1 MSLLQQ
7 DSPELDDAARG
18 EDLTKG
24 SSHVLRNSGFAA
36 VLVIVG
42 IAFYVITGQ
51 KPPAAT
57 GEIEHVWVHSQHT
70 EGKSVDANGA
80 PMAKE
85 SFDQVFVFTQ
95 VKLHNQSENALVLHN
110 VMANAT
116 LPDGIHSSY
125 AAIPAD
131 YERLFAAYPALASI
145 HGKPLSLDSTIHP
158 GETVEGNVVSTFR
171 ITKQEWDARKDLSF
185 TFSLLYQPS
194 LVLTPHTEVIY
205 RQ

>member
-1 MSLLQQ
+1 M
-7 DSPELDDAARG
+7 DDAARG

-24 SSHVLRNSGFAA
+24 SSHVLRNSGLAAA
-36 VLVIVG
+36 VVIVTT
-42 IAFYVITGQ
+42 ALYVFTGQ

-57 GEIEHVWVHSQHT
+57 GEIEHVWIHPQHV

-80 PMAKE
+80 PIPKA
-85 SFDQVFVFTQ
+85 SFDQIFVFTL
-95 VKLHNQSENALVLHN
+95 VKLHNQSTHPLVLHN
-110 VMANAT
+110 VLTNAT

-131 YERLFAAYPALASI
+131 YERLFGAYPALASI
-145 HGKPLSLDSTIHP
+145 HGKPLALDSTINP
-158 GETVEGNVVSTFR
+158 GETVEGNVVSAFR
-171 ITKQEWDARKDLSF
+171 LSKQEWDARKDLSF

-205 RQ
+205 R

>member
-1 MSLLQQ
+1 
-7 DSPELDDAARG
+7 
-18 EDLTKG
+18 
-24 SSHVLRNSGFAA
+24 
-36 VLVIVG
+36 
-42 IAFYVITGQ
+42 
-51 KPPAAT
+51 
-57 GEIEHVWVHSQHT
+57 
-70 EGKSVDANGA
+70 
-80 PMAKE
+80 
-85 SFDQVFVFTQ
+85 
-95 VKLHNQSENALVLHN
+95 
-110 VMANAT
+110 MANAT

-205 RQ
+205 R

>member
-24 SSHVLRNSGFAA
+24 SSHVLRNSGVAAA
-36 VLVIVG
+36 VVVVATAL
-42 IAFYVITGQ
+42 YVFTGQ

-57 GEIEHVWVHSQHT
+57 GEIEHVWVHSQRT

-80 PMAKE
+80 SMAKE
-85 SFDQVFVFTQ
+85 SIDQVFVFTQ
-95 VKLHNQSENALVLHN
+95 IKLHNQSDHPLVLHN
-110 VMANAT
+110 VLTNAT